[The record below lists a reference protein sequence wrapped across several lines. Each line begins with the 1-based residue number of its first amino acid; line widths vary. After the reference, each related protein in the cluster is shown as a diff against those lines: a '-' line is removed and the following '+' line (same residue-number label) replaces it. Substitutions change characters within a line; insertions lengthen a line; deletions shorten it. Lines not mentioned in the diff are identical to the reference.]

1 MKGVGD
7 WRRIE
12 GGKGR
17 RKEGRYKTMK
27 VNIII
32 ILSIYLIKIVHAKMK
47 YIPVF
52 QERNF
57 DLRLKV
63 IHREGGIKKKKIKKI
78 KQVFIK
84 K

>member
-47 YIPVF
+47 QYIPVF

-63 IHREGGIKKKKIKKI
+63 IHREGGIKKTSKRSNK
-78 KQVFIK
+78 FS
-84 K
+84 

>member
-1 MKGVGD
+1 
-7 WRRIE
+7 
-12 GGKGR
+12 
-17 RKEGRYKTMK
+17 
-27 VNIII
+27 
-32 ILSIYLIKIVHAKMK
+32 MK

-63 IHREGGIKKKKIKKI
+63 IHREGGIKKKNIKKI

-84 K
+84 KE